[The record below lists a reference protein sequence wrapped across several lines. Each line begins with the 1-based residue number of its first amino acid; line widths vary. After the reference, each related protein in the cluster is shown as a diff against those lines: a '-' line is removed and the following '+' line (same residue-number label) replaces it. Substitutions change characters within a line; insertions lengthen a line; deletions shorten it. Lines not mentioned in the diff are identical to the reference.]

1 MRRRSRPFQVQKNA
15 PLHILKN
22 FGNPVFR
29 RDSIMWNFLAEHV
42 SALLT
47 IGIGILA
54 GTGIRIAAEAYAKKD
69 RDRIV

>member
-1 MRRRSRPFQVQKNA
+1 
-15 PLHILKN
+15 
-22 FGNPVFR
+22 
-29 RDSIMWNFLAEHV
+29 MWNFLAEHV